1 MLSARRDAQ
10 RIAFILLKSYPNDGF
25 VLRLDPG
32 LTAAPHGRNEWPTH
46 TLPYSTGVRG

>member
-10 RIAFILLKSYPNDGF
+10 RIAFILLKSYPGF

-32 LTAAPHGRNEWPTH
+32 ITAAPHGRNEWPTH
-46 TLPYSTGVRG
+46 KLAYIMGVRG